1 MKGRS
6 GWKKRILAFALS
18 AAIGITAAPFAGI
31 GTQDAYAAEMKGI
44 SQNHWA
50 WASMQKMYE
59 QGILSGD
66 ASGNMHPDRAVT
78 RAEFIS
84 MLNRAF
90 NYTQYGGEELPFK
103 DMTGEEWYATHI
115 RVAYSQGY
123 FSGVAAD
130 RAGATEAITRE
141 AAAAMIC
148 RNLKVESKTL
158 QLTQFTDGTKISQ
171 WSRGS
176 VGAAVDKGY
185 LKGYE
190 DGTFRPKNYIS
201 RAEAATMLA
210 NALGT
215 ILSQGGTYSGVFE
228 GNVTLSASNVT
239 LKDAVIS
246 GDLYITEGVGT
257 GYVDLENVTVLGE
270 VIVCG
275 GGEGRWGGNSVEMKH
290 CSIQKL
296 TVDGS
301 DDRAVSLYATG
312 DTTIAETN
320 IKSSTYLQNHP
331 DTVPGFD
338 NVKVF
343 GPEETTLYL
352 SGNFKKVDLIN
363 PKNHVVVGKG
373 EVEQLTVDE
382 DAKEGGVQIDRG
394 ALVKTLNVDGQAAV
408 TGMGD
413 IESLVV
419 TANGATIEQL
429 PDQIEIRP
437 GATAEIDGKEMT
449 SYDAAESSDAPRIL
463 AGYPKAK
470 EITSAKANVLFSTN
484 KPGTIYWALT
494 YDDAKSLSQEDIMK
508 PTSVERIKQSGTI
521 SAAESAK
528 ELTAA
533 LANLES
539 DAKFTVSAVLLDDRN
554 NVSRVKE
561 VSFRTADSTQP
572 GFVSGYP
579 KTVPISSHR
588 FDIEA
593 MPLKDGTIYWAVY
606 PKGAAQPTAYQL
618 RSGEA
623 KGAIISGKHTDC
635 ERNVE
640 YIMAAE
646 HDKLVEDV
654 SYDVYVMANDGEKDS
669 AIIKLTGVT
678 KDTTPPE
685 FLEGTPAQAK
695 NDVSSVDVTVGSNE
709 DGKVYYV
716 VVDWDEIFPVP
727 VVVDGKLVKPTLD
740 SEQAKQQVYAGNN
753 MKRTGSANVT
763 ADDLIN
769 VKLNGLEE
777 ETPYRVYMLLED
789 KSGNLSD
796 EVRMAEIKTRDVT
809 PPTAY
814 VTCDNPIDGKMPVSE
829 PIKIVFS
836 EIVWNALSAENGGEE
851 PNAENLKKYG
861 KDIIKLYDLT
871 LNQEEEVEI
880 DFSKVQNETGEKGAT
895 ILVFPKEAFPRA
907 DGTFGL
913 NSGSRFQFELNNIMD
928 TSGNYMK
935 KDTRLDIFETVPPLV
950 VLAETLAKRD
960 DMDYTFSVVP
970 QSQQTADYI
979 LFDMLL
985 TADQDITIELYQR
998 TDPLGGWTQL
1008 KNKTGSG
1015 TFALGKNRLTSLHA
1029 LLGSAT
1035 GVDAFE
1041 KFNTMETYREYGVKV
1056 TSIAG
1061 DQLKEGWHTTVSIDV
1076 TCVAG
1081 QSAMLTKVL
1090 NGTAQVT
1097 DEGISRINY
1106 STQNP
1111 KDTTKF
1117 VLEMPFMDSIVPEF
1131 ILDTPKVDNTGI
1143 TDPSN
1148 YRVTDTLIRP
1158 ELVTNR
1164 KATMYYLIA
1173 PKGKITFEDIQDL
1186 APHIQSGLYQGVEGA
1201 FVGSLEIPT
1210 GNSTYNPILPQK
1222 GDLQPETEYEF
1233 FAVLKG
1239 VPEQLSEVYYR
1250 AFKTQKI
1257 SPPLLKAKVSALGE
1271 TSAEIRISSDK
1282 SALVDWIVL
1291 TVDQA
1296 KQFKDMDPTM
1306 AATRIRNKMED
1317 LATRPITSGGGVTQ
1331 YGNAETG
1338 YEYYMDVTVDGI
1350 QRQLYYVL
1358 VGVGKMALSD
1368 GNTVGGDSQILFSE
1382 EFTAR
1387 DLTPPTITFGTSF
1400 HAQDLTDKSLEDN
1413 GGYKGTL
1420 TITSTEGLYYIPGE
1434 KMDPIPVDD
1443 AALDEMVTRM
1453 SLGPVKFEKLGWD
1466 GQKIFDK
1473 DGVDTGKKAMY
1484 ICYLGFTN
1492 ANEGAQVLLGLDFCD
1507 VNGNS
1512 VGNIILTFRDM
1523 EGKNTDQFS
1532 NTLIQRQRS
1541 YWEESYSK
1549 S

>member
-18 AAIGITAAPFAGI
+18 AAIGITAVPLSGI
-31 GTQDAYAAEMKGI
+31 ATQEAYAAGMQGI

-50 WASMQKMYE
+50 YASMQRMYE

-90 NYTQYGGEELPFK
+90 NYTQYSNVELPFK

-148 RNLKVESKTL
+148 RNLKLESKTL

-210 NALGT
+210 NALGS
-215 ILSQGGTYSGVFE
+215 ILSQSGTYSGLFE
-228 GNVTLSASNVT
+228 GNVTISASNVT
-239 LKDAVIS
+239 IKDAVIS

-257 GYVDLENVTVLGE
+257 GYVNLENVTVLGE

-275 GGEGRWGGNSVEMKH
+275 GGEGKWGGNSIEMKH
-290 CSIQKL
+290 CTIQKL
-296 TVDGS
+296 TVDGP

-320 IKSSTYLQNHP
+320 IKSDTYLQNHA

-338 NVKVF
+338 NIKVC
-343 GPEETTLYL
+343 GSDETTLYL

-363 PKNHVVVGKG
+363 PKNHIVVGKG

-382 DAKEGGVQIDRG
+382 DAQESTVELERGVV
-394 ALVKTLNVDGQAAV
+394 VKTLNVDGKTEV
-408 TGMGD
+408 SGRGD

-419 TANGATIEQL
+419 TANDATIEQL

-437 GATAEIDGKEMT
+437 GATAEIAGKEMT
-449 SYDAAESSDAPRIL
+449 SFDAAESSDAPRIL

-470 EITSAKANVLFSTN
+470 EITSAKANLLFSAN

-494 YDDAKSLSQEDIMK
+494 YDDAKELSQEEILK
-508 PTSVERIKQSGTI
+508 PTSVERVQKSGTLTV
-521 SAAESAK
+521 AESGN
-528 ELTAA
+528 ELTVA
-533 LANLES
+533 LDKLES
-539 DAKFTVSAVLLDDRN
+539 DAKFTVAAVLLDDRN
-554 NVSRVKE
+554 DVSRIKE
-561 VSFRTADSTQP
+561 VTFRTTDSTKP
-572 GFVSGYP
+572 GFVTGYP
-579 KTVPISSHR
+579 TTEPISSHR
-588 FDIEA
+588 FDITA

-623 KGAIISGKHTDC
+623 KGAIVSGKHEDC

-640 YIMAAE
+640 YIMKAE
-646 HDKLVEDV
+646 HEKLVEDV

-669 AIIKLTGVT
+669 DIIKLTGVT

-685 FLEGTPAQAK
+685 FLDGTPAQAK

-716 VVDWDEIFPVP
+716 VVDWDEVFPVP

-740 SEQAKQQVYAGNN
+740 SEQAKQQVYTGNN
-753 MKRTGSANVT
+753 MKRAGSANVT

-769 VKLNGLEE
+769 VKLSGLEE

-789 KSGNLSD
+789 KSGNLSN
-796 EVRMAEIKTRDVT
+796 EVKMAEIKTKDVT

-836 EIVWNALSAENGGEE
+836 EIVWNALSAESGGEE

-861 KDIIKLYDLT
+861 DQIIKLYDLT
-871 LNQEEEVEI
+871 LNQEEEVTI
-880 DFSKVQNETGEKGAT
+880 DFSKVENETGEKGAT
-895 ILVFPKEAFPRA
+895 ILVFPPEAFPRA
-907 DGTFGL
+907 DGTNGL

-985 TADQDITIELYQR
+985 TADQNITIEIYQR
-998 TDPLGGWTQL
+998 TNPLGGWTQL

-1015 TFALGKNRLTSLHA
+1015 VFSLSKNILTSLYD
-1029 LLGSAT
+1029 LLGKAT

-1041 KFNTMETYREYGVKV
+1041 KFNEMEDYREYGVKIK
-1056 TSIAG
+1056 SIEG
-1061 DQLKEGWHTTVSIDV
+1061 DQERDGWHTTVNIDV

-1081 QSAMLTKVL
+1081 QSAALTGLL
-1090 NGTAQVT
+1090 NGSVQVT
-1097 DEGISRINY
+1097 DEGVSRINY

-1117 VLEMPFMDSIVPEF
+1117 VLKMPFLDSIVPEF
-1131 ILDTPKVDNTGI
+1131 LNNTPIVDNTGI
-1143 TDPSN
+1143 TDPN
-1148 YRVTDTLIRP
+1148 KYRVTDTLIRP
-1158 ELVTNR
+1158 DLITNR

-1173 PKGKITFEDIQDL
+1173 PEGKVTYTDVQEL
-1186 APHIQSGLYQGVEGA
+1186 GPSIQSGAYKNVEGA
-1201 FVGSLEIPT
+1201 FVGSLEIPM
-1210 GNSTYNPILPQK
+1210 GGAIYNPTLPEN
-1222 GDLQPETEYEF
+1222 GDLEPETEYEMF
-1233 FAVLKG
+1233 VVLKG
-1239 VPEQLSEVYYR
+1239 VPAQLSEVYYR
-1250 AFKTQKI
+1250 KFKTQAIEPPTVKAEVVFRGENSVDLELNSGNKRARVQWFVLSVEMAEEFKKI
-1257 SPPLLKAKVSALGE
+1257 NDPVTQAL
-1271 TSAEIRISSDK
+1271 I
-1282 SALVDWIVL
+1282 
-1291 TVDQA
+1291 
-1296 KQFKDMDPTM
+1296 
-1306 AATRIRNKMED
+1306 IRNKQESQKYKPYGSGD
-1317 LATRPITSGGGVTQ
+1317 DITELGITDFIA
-1331 YGNAETG
+1331 N
-1338 YEYYMDVTVDGI
+1338 VTVDNI
-1350 QRQLYYVL
+1350 SRPQYYVL
-1358 VGVGKMALSD
+1358 IGVARMVLSD
-1368 GNTVGGDSQILFSE
+1368 GSEVGGDSDIFYSE
-1382 EFTAR
+1382 SFTTM
-1387 DLTPPTITFGTSF
+1387 DVTPPVLTSSTQINSGS
-1400 HAQDLTDKSLEDN
+1400 AGAKYD
-1413 GGYKGTL
+1413 GYL
-1420 TITSTEGLYYIPGE
+1420 TIISSEPLYYFPGDSKNQQPLTE
-1434 KMDPIPVDD
+1434 EILKEIVSDMNYGTDADVPRFGFSKCSTSVVYDDDGNPKKDDKGNPITAV
-1443 AALDEMVTRM
+1443 VSFT
-1453 SLGPVKFEKLGWD
+1453 
-1466 GQKIFDK
+1466 
-1473 DGVDTGKKAMY
+1473 
-1484 ICYLGFTN
+1484 LGFHNVTHN
-1492 ANEGAQVLLGLDFCD
+1492 TTMLLGTYRLCD
-1507 VNGNS
+1507 ANGN
-1512 VGNIILTFRDM
+1512 VLDLVQLNFRDM
-1523 EGKNTDQFS
+1523 DGKTVDGETMTKYDS
-1532 NTLIQRQRS
+1532 EWILT
-1541 YWEESYSK
+1541 Y
-1549 S
+1549 

>member
-18 AAIGITAAPFAGI
+18 AAIGITAVPLSGI
-31 GTQDAYAAEMKGI
+31 ATQEAYAAGMQGI

-50 WASMQKMYE
+50 YASMQKMYE

-90 NYTQYGGEELPFK
+90 NYTQYSNAELPFK

-210 NALGT
+210 NALGS
-215 ILSQGGTYSGVFE
+215 ILSQSGTYSGLFE
-228 GNVTLSASNVT
+228 GNVTISASNVT
-239 LKDAVIS
+239 IKDAVIS

-275 GGEGRWGGNSVEMKH
+275 GGEGKWGGNSIEMKH
-290 CSIQKL
+290 CTIQKL
-296 TVDGS
+296 TVDGP

-320 IKSSTYLQNHP
+320 IKSDTYLQNHA

-338 NVKVF
+338 NIKVC
-343 GPEETTLYL
+343 GPDETTLYL
-352 SGNFKKVDLIN
+352 SGNFKTVDLIN
-363 PKNHVVVGKG
+363 PKNHIVVGKG

-382 DAKEGGVQIDRG
+382 DAQESTVELERGVV
-394 ALVKTLNVDGQAAV
+394 VKTLNVDGKTEV
-408 TGMGD
+408 SGRGD
-413 IESLVV
+413 IENLVV
-419 TANGATIEQL
+419 TANDATIEQL

-437 GATAEIDGKEMT
+437 GATAEIAGKEMT
-449 SYDAAESSDAPRIL
+449 SFDAAESSDAPRIL

-470 EITSAKANVLFSTN
+470 EITSAKANLLFSAN

-494 YDDAKSLSQEDIMK
+494 YDDAKELSQEEILK
-508 PTSVERIKQSGTI
+508 PTSVERVQKSGTLTV
-521 SAAESAK
+521 AESGS
-528 ELTAA
+528 ELTVA
-533 LANLES
+533 LSSLES
-539 DAKFTVSAVLLDDRN
+539 DAKFTVAAVLLDDRN
-554 NVSRVKE
+554 DVSRIKE
-561 VSFRTADSTQP
+561 VTFRTTDSTKP

-579 KTVPISSHR
+579 TTEPISSHR
-588 FDIEA
+588 FDITA

-623 KGAIISGKHTDC
+623 KGSIVNGKHEDC

-640 YIMAAE
+640 YIMKAE
-646 HDKLVEDV
+646 HEKLVEDV

-669 AIIKLTGVT
+669 DIIKLTGVT

-685 FLEGTPAQAK
+685 FLDGTPAQAK

-716 VVDWDEIFPVP
+716 VVDWDEVFPVP

-740 SEQAKQQVYAGNN
+740 SEQAKQQVYTGNN
-753 MKRTGSANVT
+753 MKRAGSANVT

-769 VKLNGLEE
+769 VKLSGLEE

-789 KSGNLSD
+789 KSGNLSN
-796 EVRMAEIKTRDVT
+796 EVKMAEIKTKDVT

-851 PNAENLKKYG
+851 PNAENLKIYG
-861 KDIIKLYDLT
+861 DQIIKLYDLT

-880 DFSKVQNETGEKGAT
+880 DFSKVENETGEKGAT
-895 ILVFPKEAFPRA
+895 ILVFPPEAFPRK
-907 DGTFGL
+907 DGTYGL

-928 TSGNYMK
+928 TSGNYIK

-950 VLAETLAKRD
+950 VLAETQADRIANGNTL
-960 DMDYTFSVVP
+960 DYTFSVVP

-985 TADQDITIELYQR
+985 TADQNITIELYQR
-998 TDPLGGWTQL
+998 TQPLGTWTQL
-1008 KNKTGSG
+1008 KNKNNNSG
-1015 TFALGKNRLTSLHA
+1015 VFQLGKNSLTSLHA
-1029 LLGSAT
+1029 LLGTAT

-1041 KFNTMETYREYGVKV
+1041 KFNKMEDYREYGVRI
-1056 TSIAG
+1056 TSIEG
-1061 DQLKEGWHTTVSIDV
+1061 DQERDGWHTTVSVDV

-1081 QSAMLTKVL
+1081 QYGVLTKVL

-1131 ILDTPKVDNTGI
+1131 INNTPELDETPDKLM
-1143 TDPSN
+1143 
-1148 YRVTDTLIRP
+1148 VTDTLIRP
-1158 ELVTNR
+1158 QLMTNR

-1173 PKGKITFEDIQDL
+1173 PEGTIKYTNLDDL
-1186 APHIQSGLYQGVEGA
+1186 APFIRSGAYQNTEGSYW
-1201 FVGSLEIPT
+1201 GYLEIPT
-1210 GNSTYNPILPQK
+1210 GNALYQPTLPQN
-1222 GDLQPETEYEF
+1222 GDLLPQTKYEIF
-1233 FAVLKG
+1233 MVLKG
-1239 VPEQLSEVYYR
+1239 VPEQLSKVYKLE
-1250 AFKTQKI
+1250 FTTQQI
-1257 SPPLLKAKVSALGE
+1257 APPNLKAEILGTTENSA
-1271 TSAEIRISSDK
+1271 TIKISSDK
-1282 SALVDWIVL
+1282 RAQVDWIVL
-1291 TVDQA
+1291 PQREADIFNKIT
-1296 KQFKDMDPTM
+1296 DP
-1306 AATRIRNKMED
+1306 AERANIIRNYTQSKIYNPVDGGGGTTQSGNMED
-1317 LATRPITSGGGVTQ
+1317 
-1331 YGNAETG
+1331 G
-1338 YEYYMDVTVDGI
+1338 YSYAMEVTVKNI
-1350 QRQLYYVL
+1350 QKDVYYVL
-1358 VGVGKMALSD
+1358 FGVAKMVLSD
-1368 GNTVGGDSQILFSE
+1368 GTKIGEDSFVISNPFTV
-1382 EFTAR
+1382 A
-1387 DLTPPTITFGTSF
+1387 DLTPPTLEITTTIDRSTS
-1400 HAQDLTDKSLEDN
+1400 TPP
-1413 GGYKGTL
+1413 YKGYL
-1420 TITSTEGLYYIPGE
+1420 TIESPAEPLYYLPQ
-1434 KMDPIPVDD
+1434 
-1443 AALDEMVTRM
+1443 
-1453 SLGPVKFEKLGWD
+1453 S
-1466 GQKIFDK
+1466 
-1473 DGVDTGKKAMY
+1473 
-1484 ICYLGFTN
+1484 
-1492 ANEGAQVLLGLDFCD
+1492 NEGAEPLTKEVVQKIVDSM
-1507 VNGNS
+1507 S
-1512 VGNIILTFRDM
+1512 VGGVKVTLNSFDGDEVTFEEKQVEAARKIVLEF
-1523 EGKNTDQFS
+1523 EGAQENSSALLRYPFSDASGNTDGTIRLVFHDATGDKKPDS
-1532 NTLIQRQRS
+1532 DETYTNGYYS
-1541 YWEESYSK
+1541 YWKATYYK
-1549 S
+1549 N